1 MGCFLPNLIMLKN
14 SFIKSRIKSFGY
26 AFKGLKTM
34 LKEEP
39 NFWIHLLA
47 ALMVISAGFWF
58 KITAYEWIAVLFA
71 IAMVLAA
78 EIFNTAIENL
88 SDAITKEQNPHIKK
102 TKDLAAAAVLITTIF
117 ALIIGLIIFL
127 PKL

>member
-1 MGCFLPNLIMLKN
+1 MPKT
-14 SFIKSRIKSFGY
+14 SFINQRTKSFSY
-26 AFKGLKTM
+26 AFQGLKTI

-47 ALMVISAGFWF
+47 ALLVISAGFWF
-58 KITAYEWIAVLFA
+58 NITSYEWLAILFA

-88 SDAITKEQNPHIKK
+88 SDAVTKEQNPHIKK
-102 TKDLAAAAVLITTIF
+102 TKDLAAAAVLITSIF
-117 ALIIGLIIFL
+117 ALIIGIIVFL
-127 PKL
+127 PKF

>member
-1 MGCFLPNLIMLKN
+1 MTKN

-26 AFKGLKTM
+26 AFQGLKTM

-47 ALMVISAGFWF
+47 TLVVVSAGFWF
-58 KITAYEWIAVLFA
+58 NITTYEWVAVLFA

-102 TKDLAAAAVLITTIF
+102 TKDLAAAAVLITAIA
-117 ALIIGLIIFL
+117 ALTIGLIIFI
-127 PKL
+127 PKF